1 MQATTPLIVAAAVS
15 LPAAG
20 PDPSFPHDR
29 SDGHLKGCPRTLIVM
44 PRPRRAANAWSP
56 SSPAPTAARWA
67 ATAASNWFDPS
78 ARKHPATRPPQARS
92 CRTLN
97 AGMEAFN
104 VAWDAWRTTRGG
116 APAIAARQ
124 ARRLEALVAHA
135 RRSSR
140 FYAEHY
146 RDVPAGPIRLTDL
159 ATLPPAHK
167 PALMAHFDDWVTDPR
182 VTRAR
187 ASDFVADTDNIG
199 RDFLGQYVVFTTS
212 GSTAE
217 PALLVEDHRAVAVM
231 FGLTYARSAGVLPF
245 QLLPRILARG
255 VRQAAL

>member
-44 PRPRRAANAWSP
+44 PRPRRAA
-56 SSPAPTAARWA
+56 TAALELVRPLGQKA
-67 ATAASNWFDPS
+67 PSNEATP
-78 ARKHPATRPPQARS
+78 ARS
-92 CRTLN
+92 CRTLY

-245 QLLPRILARG
+245 QLLVGGHEKLPTGGHESAH
-255 VRQAAL
+255 